1 MSKSP
6 IRPDRDIGRR
16 KPMRAVSPDV
26 IMALVDCS
34 PCKGEDRAATAV
46 EADQFSPTELHV
58 IFLAERC
65 DATREIKPRGRIGR
79 AIEWALGMRFAR
91 PLADPRLEAL
101 RLFVSLVRFHADRV
115 RSDDV
120 IRLVEAGF
128 SYGQAC
134 GLLGYISR
142 RHRSA

>member
-1 MSKSP
+1 MQ
-6 IRPDRDIGRR
+6 GRR
-16 KPMRAVSPDV
+16 SGRH
-26 IMALVDCS
+26 
-34 PCKGEDRAATAV
+34 GV